1 MSLLKLSTDVL
12 PPSQRASWFAD
23 ELGRRL
29 TSAQTGV
36 LAETPRPLRV
46 DWAHAPLPRAVLGK
60 ASLAGIFVERTADCI
75 RDGDDDFTY
84 FMPLRWTAKW
94 RHNDTASVVRAGGG
108 MLIAHSRPVESWFTE
123 SEVGFIRIPRSS
135 LNAPGAQDLAGR
147 PQAAALPGLRLL
159 RAYYR
164 SVWRMLAA
172 GVTTP
177 AAAERH
183 LAELVAAVVA
193 PPDRPTAS
201 AREARLHA
209 RVEAMRQVIAAR
221 SAEPGLRMA
230 HVAAAVGLSSRS
242 GYAALE
248 AAELRFS
255 DLVAEARLAQA
266 QWRLTAQPHRT
277 VLDIALECGF
287 ADLSQFNRRFKARF
301 DMTPREMQRGPDF
314 RGT

>member
-29 TSAQTGV
+29 TSARTAV
-36 LAETPRPLRV
+36 LADAPRALRI
-46 DWAHAPLPRAVLGK
+46 DWGHAPLPRAVLGQ
-60 ASLAGIFVERTADCI
+60 ASLAGVYVERTPDCI

-84 FMPLRWTAKW
+84 FMPLRWAARW

-108 MLIAHSRPVESWFTE
+108 MLIAHSQPVESWFAQT
-123 SEVGFIRIPRSS
+123 EVGFIRIPRSS
-135 LNAPGAQDLAGR
+135 LNAPRAEALAGR
-147 PQAAALPGLRLL
+147 PQAPALPHLRLL

-172 GVTTP
+172 GVTPPEATG
-177 AAAERH
+177 RH

-193 PPDRPTAS
+193 PADRPTAS
-201 AREARLHA
+201 AREARLQA

-221 SAEPGLRMA
+221 SAEPGLRMT
-230 HVAAAVGLSSRS
+230 HVAAAVGLSARS

-266 QWRLTAQPHRT
+266 QWRLTTQPHRT

-301 DMTPREMQRGPDF
+301 DMTPRDMQRGRD
-314 RGT
+314 